1 MKFCEILV
9 NIYDLVIVYY
19 LVFIVYTASTMS
31 EKMLKFV
38 DIGQQNP
45 PKRDISER
53 KEDFDEIYQ
62 EFLKDRAVQQSSRC
76 SQCGVPFCQ
85 VHCPLSNNIPDWLKL
100 TAEGRYEE
108 AYQLSQSTNNMPE
121 VCGRICPQDR
131 LCEGNCVIEQ
141 SGHGTV
147 TIGSIEKYITEKA
160 WENGWVK
167 PIEINSEKNESVGII
182 GSGPAGLAC
191 GEQLRKKGYKVTIYD
206 RYDRAGGLL
215 IYGIPGFKLEK
226 HVVQRRIK
234 LLEESGIKFVLN
246 FEVGKDSSLT
256 ELREKHDAILIAT
269 GVYKAREVNLPGN
282 DLSNIFPAM
291 EFLTASNKKGLGDKV
306 ELFDNGTLNAEGKD
320 VVVIG
325 GGDTAMD
332 CLRTS
337 VRQNA
342 KSVKCLYRRDRENM
356 PGSAREVGNAEEE
369 GVEFIWL
376 TSPKEFKGT
385 NKIESV
391 VVNKMKLGEPDD
403 SGRRKPVVEEN
414 SDFEIKAD
422 LVIKALGFDPEDLP
436 KLFNE
441 EKLQV
446 SRWGTI
452 KADFDTMETS
462 IQGVF
467 AAGDIVRGASLV
479 VWGIKDGRDAATQI
493 ERYLKS
499 KENKNK
505 SEVAA

>member
-1 MKFCEILV
+1 
-9 NIYDLVIVYY
+9 
-19 LVFIVYTASTMS
+19 MS

-45 PKRDISER
+45 PKRDISDR

-246 FEVGKDSSLT
+246 FEVGKDSSLM

-462 IQGVF
+462 IEGVF

-479 VWGIKDGRDAATQI
+479 VWGIKDGRDAATSI
-493 ERYLKS
+493 DNYLES
-499 KENKNK
+499 KQKLR
-505 SEVAA
+505 VA